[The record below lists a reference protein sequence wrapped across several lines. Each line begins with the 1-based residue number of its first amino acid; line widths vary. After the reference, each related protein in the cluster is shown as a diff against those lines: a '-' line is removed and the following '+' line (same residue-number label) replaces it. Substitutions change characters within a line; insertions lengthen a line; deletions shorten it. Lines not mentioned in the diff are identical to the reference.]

1 MAMSAKLMQKYFFN
15 SKMNKYKHNFVLFQI
30 YLTQVM
36 FFPLQML
43 TTLKVGI
50 KRQRKSFIVYIYKH
64 RYLELDGTF

>member
-1 MAMSAKLMQKYFFN
+1 
-15 SKMNKYKHNFVLFQI
+15 MNKYKQYFVLFQI

-36 FFPLQML
+36 FFSLQML